1 MVQDSNILG
10 LLEAG
15 MRAEGLRQQAIANN
29 VANLQ
34 TNGYRRVDVNFEDVL
49 SKAVNG
55 HSPVNPDA
63 LKIDLYQPRNTPI
76 NVNGSDVSL
85 DSEVGEMIK
94 NSIRHRTYVLLLKKR
109 YQQMEAAMRTQ

>member
-1 MVQDSNILG
+1 MVQDSKILG

-29 VANLQ
+29 VANMQ
-34 TNGYRRVDVNFEDVL
+34 TSGYRRQDVNFSDVL
-49 SKAVNG
+49 SRAVNG
-55 HSPVNPDA
+55 RRSLDPA
-63 LKIDLYQPRNTPI
+63 SLEFELYQPGTTPI
-76 NVNGSDVSL
+76 NASGSDVSL

-94 NSIRHRTYVLLLKKR
+94 NSIRHRTFTLLMKKR

>member
-15 MRAEGLRQQAIANN
+15 LRAEGLRQQAVANN
-29 VANLQ
+29 IANLQ
-34 TNGYRRVDVNFEDVL
+34 TNGYRRVDVNFEAVL
-49 SKAVNG
+49 NK
-55 HSPVNPDA
+55 A
-63 LKIDLYQPRNTPI
+63 LKGQTPLKPNTLEIDLYQTRNTPI

-94 NSIRHRTYVLLLKKR
+94 NSIRHRTYALLMKKR
-109 YQQMEAAMRTQ
+109 YQQMDAAMRT